1 LSGDDEEQQHC
12 TGDEH
17 GAHSE
22 APCLRR
28 VETAGQREEDR
39 QRAERIE
46 HDEQRH
52 ELVEEALH
60 QRAVQN
66 VATIIVRP
74 DRAQQRV
81 G

>member
-1 LSGDDEEQQHC
+1 MDRQCLPRREASGPSQSQRLSGDDEEQQHC

-39 QRAERIE
+39 QHAERIE

-52 ELVEEALH
+52 ELVEESLH
-60 QRAVQN
+60 Q
-66 VATIIVRP
+66 
-74 DRAQQRV
+74 
-81 G
+81 